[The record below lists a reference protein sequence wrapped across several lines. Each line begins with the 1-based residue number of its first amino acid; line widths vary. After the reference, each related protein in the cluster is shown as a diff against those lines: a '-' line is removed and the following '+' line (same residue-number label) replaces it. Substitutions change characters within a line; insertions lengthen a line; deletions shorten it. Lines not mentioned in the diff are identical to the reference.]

1 MTDFEGQVALVTG
14 AGRGIGRE
22 CSLELARRG
31 AHVFVVS
38 RSRQELDTLV
48 QTAAEFGAETTPMV
62 CDVTDPAAVR
72 DLIGSL
78 KRVNVLIQCAG
89 TNIPERFLDVSEEH
103 LEQLLAV
110 NVKAVF
116 RVAQGAA
123 RIMMAKGTG
132 GSIVTIG
139 SQMGHVGAPNR
150 TVYCA
155 TKHAVEGLT
164 KALAIELAPHAIR
177 VNTVAPT
184 FIETALTAPFFAD
197 QGFRDEVQ
205 SKIPLGRIGTPA
217 DVSEAVLFL
226 ASPRAQLIT
235 GASLRV
241 DGGWTAQ

>member
-1 MTDFEGQVALVTG
+1 
-14 AGRGIGRE
+14 
-22 CSLELARRG
+22 
-31 AHVFVVS
+31 
-38 RSRQELDTLV
+38 
-48 QTAAEFGAETTPMV
+48 V